1 MGMKQLKNRLKI
13 IRNYEIDIDIIDNP
27 YDFGLTDL
35 FKMAT
40 RINKKRR
47 FLFVSTV
54 LGKHLAVRPQVS
66 MLTGTLLAMMY
77 HQKLVG
83 EEAGLL
89 PAVVQAL
96 KQHENAPAVLQQVE
110 DMGIDLAEET
120 LFIGFAETATALGHA
135 VFNAFQSKATY
146 IHTTR
151 EQLPDLEPF
160 VTFEEEHSHATSHR
174 VYSEQP
180 EKLLQAKRIV
190 LIDDEITTGNT
201 VVNMI
206 ETLRKKFP
214 FVKHYT
220 VLSILDWRSEQQQA
234 VFKQLEN
241 EWNVSVDFIAMM
253 GGQFTCIGE
262 PLLSGK
268 QVEATTQEAQDMTLL
283 SIKKPIEQKH
293 YRSIAE
299 NGIENKAP
307 YMLATGRFMLTIE
320 QHVEQK
326 NTLKGIAQ
334 ELKKRRTGG
343 PALVIG
349 TGEFMYVPMQIAS
362 YLGEDV
368 YVQSTTR
375 SPIYCANDTGYTI
388 TEKLAFESPENNGV
402 ENYLYNVQSHP
413 YSELFLVVER
423 IADKAVAARVVEALH
438 SVSDAE
444 IYVVCMHELEGEL
457 CNQ

>member
-1 MGMKQLKNRLKI
+1 MTQRKSRLNI
-13 IRNYEIDIDIIDNP
+13 FQDYEMAISLTHNP
-27 YDFGLTDL
+27 YNFAITDL

-40 RINKKRR
+40 RINKKRQ

-54 LGKHLAVRPQVS
+54 LGKHLAVRPQVP

-83 EEAGLL
+83 EEASLL
-89 PAVVQAL
+89 PTVVRAL
-96 KQHENAPAVLQQVE
+96 KQPQNVQEILQRVE
-110 DMGIDLAEET
+110 AQPLELLEET
-120 LFIGFAETATALGHA
+120 LCIGFAETATALGHA
-135 VFNAFQSKATY
+135 VFNAFASKAMY

-151 EQLPDLEPF
+151 EFLPELEAF

-174 VYSEQP
+174 VYCEQP

-201 VVNMI
+201 VVNII
-206 ETLRKKFP
+206 ETLRQKFP
-214 FVKHYT
+214 NVKHYS
-220 VLSILDWRSEQQQA
+220 VLSILDWRSAQQQ
-234 VFKQLEN
+234 VYFTDMEKQ
-241 EWNVSVDFIAMM
+241 WDVTIDFVTMM
-253 GGQFTCIGE
+253 GGHFSCDGE
-262 PLLSGK
+262 PHLSSK
-268 QVEATTQEAQDMTLL
+268 QVEVTTQEAPLTLL
-283 SIKKPIEQKH
+283 SIKEAIEQKC

-299 NGIENKAP
+299 NGIENEAP
-307 YMLATGRFMLTIE
+307 YMLATGRFMLTTE

-326 NTLKGIAQ
+326 NTLKSIARQ
-334 ELKKRRTGG
+334 LKKRRTDG

-349 TGEFMYVPMQIAS
+349 TGEFLYVPMQLAS

-375 SPIYCANDTGYTI
+375 SPIYCAQETGYTI
-388 TEKLAFESPENNGV
+388 TEKIAFESPENNGV

-423 IADKAVAARVVEALH
+423 IANKEVVARVVHALQT
-438 SVSDAE
+438 VSNAK
-444 IYVVCMHELEGEL
+444 IYVVCMHELEGQL
-457 CNQ
+457 CD

>member
-1 MGMKQLKNRLKI
+1 MSLKQLKNSLEI
-13 IRNYEIDIDIIDNP
+13 VRNYEMELVITDNP
-27 YDFGLTDL
+27 YDFVVSDL

-54 LGKHLAVRPQVS
+54 LGKHLAVRPQVPI
-66 MLTGTLLAMMY
+66 LTGTLLAMMY
-77 HQKLVG
+77 HQKLTG
-83 EEAGLL
+83 EENAIL

-110 DMGIDLAEET
+110 DSGIDLSDET

-135 VFNAFQSKATY
+135 VFNTFQTKATY

-151 EQLPDLEPF
+151 EQLPDIESF

-190 LIDDEITTGNT
+190 LVDDEITTGNT
-201 VVNMI
+201 VVNI
-206 ETLRKKFP
+206 VETLRKKFP
-214 FVKHYT
+214 FVKQYM
-220 VLSILDWRSEQQQA
+220 VLSILDWRSEQQRA
-234 VFKQLEN
+234 VFKQLEA
-241 EWNVSVDFIAMM
+241 EWDVTIDFISIM
-253 GGQFTCIGE
+253 GGQFSCIGE
-262 PLLSGK
+262 PTLTSK
-268 QVEATTQEAQDMTLL
+268 QVERTTLEAQEMMLL
-283 SIKKPIEQKH
+283 SIKEPIAQKY

-299 NGIENKAP
+299 NGVENKAP
-307 YMLATGRFMLTIE
+307 YMLATGRFTLTAE
-320 QHVEQK
+320 QHKAQK
-326 NTLKGIAQ
+326 NTIKNIAEQ
-334 ELKKRRTGG
+334 LKKLRTDG

-349 TGEFMYVPMQIAS
+349 TGEFMYVPMELAT

-375 SPIYCANDTGYTI
+375 SPIYCADESGYTI
-388 TEKLAFESPENNGV
+388 TEKIAFESPENNGV
-402 ENYLYNVQSHP
+402 ENYLYNIQSRP

-423 IADKAVAARVVEALH
+423 IADKDVVARVVQALQ
-438 SVSDAE
+438 SVSNAK
-444 IYVVCMHELEGEL
+444 IYVICMHEVEDE
-457 CNQ
+457 

>member
-1 MGMKQLKNRLKI
+1 MSLKQLKNKLEI
-13 IRNYEIDIDIIDNP
+13 IRNYEIELMITNNP
-27 YDFGLTDL
+27 YDFALSDL

-54 LGKHLAVRPQVS
+54 LGKHLAVRPQVPI
-66 MLTGTLLAMMY
+66 LTGTLLAMMY
-77 HQKLVG
+77 HQKLTG
-83 EEAGLL
+83 EEPVLL
-89 PAVVQAL
+89 PSVVKAL
-96 KQHENAPAVLQQVE
+96 KQHESAPIVFQQVE
-110 DMGIDLAEET
+110 DKGIDLPEET

-151 EQLPDLEPF
+151 EQLPDIEPF

-190 LIDDEITTGNT
+190 LVDDEITTGNT
-201 VVNMI
+201 VVNMV

-214 FVKHYT
+214 LVKHYT

-241 EWNVSVDFIAMM
+241 EWDLTIDFISIM
-253 GGQFTCIGE
+253 GGQFNCIGE
-262 PLLSGK
+262 PTLTSK
-268 QVEATTQEAQDMTLL
+268 QVETTTQEAQEMTIL
-283 SIKKPIEQKH
+283 SVKEPIEQKR

-299 NGIENKAP
+299 NGIENKEP
-307 YMLATGRFMLTIE
+307 YMLATGRFMLTAE
-320 QHVEQK
+320 QHSEQK
-326 NTLKGIAQ
+326 NTIKSIADQ
-334 ELKKRRTGG
+334 LKKLRSDG

-349 TGEFMYVPMQIAS
+349 TGEFMYVPMQLAT

-368 YVQSTTR
+368 FVQSTTR
-375 SPIYCANDTGYTI
+375 SPIYCSEETDYTI
-388 TEKLAFESPENNGV
+388 TEKIAFESPENNGV
-402 ENYLYNVQSHP
+402 ENYLYNIQSHP

-423 IADKAVAARVVEALH
+423 IADKDVLARVVQALQ
-438 SVSDAE
+438 SESDAK
-444 IYVVCMHELEGEL
+444 IYVICMHEVEGE
-457 CNQ
+457 